1 MSDLAAL
8 TQRHAAVWSNGP
20 FEEIEAS
27 IADVHTA
34 VVEALRPEAGERW
47 LDLGCGAGAVAEL
60 AAGAGAQVMGIDLS
74 PRLIDV
80 ARARASA
87 GGFDVEYAVG
97 DCQDLAGVADAS
109 FDVVSSS
116 VGVMFAP
123 DHAATARELARV
135 TRRGG
140 RVGLAAWTQEGGVG
154 ELFRIMQPYQPTPP
168 AGAGSP
174 FAWGDPDKVTE
185 LLGDEFALSFEERVS
200 VHRSPSGAEYWK
212 LFVTAYGPTKSL
224 YESLDPEGQAAL
236 ARDWIE
242 FFDTNYAAADG
253 TIAHPREYTLV
264 TGVRR

>member
-1 MSDLAAL
+1 MSELSAL

-34 VVEALRPEAGERW
+34 VVEALRPQPGERW

-80 ARARASA
+80 ARARAAA
-87 GGFDVEYAVG
+87 GNFDIEYAVG
-97 DCQDLAGVADAS
+97 DCQDLIGVADAS

-140 RVGLAAWTQEGGVG
+140 RIGLAAWTLEGGVG
-154 ELFRIMQPYQPTPP
+154 ELFRIMAPYQSPPP
-168 AGAGSP
+168 AGVGSP
-174 FAWGDPDKVTE
+174 FAWGNPEQVQA
-185 LLGDEFALSFEERVS
+185 LLGEEFALSFEERVS
-200 VHRSPSGAEYWK
+200 THYDSSGQSYWE

-224 YESLDPEGQAAL
+224 FESLDPERQAAL
-236 ARDWIE
+236 AKDWAE
-242 FFDTNYAAADG
+242 FFDANYAGEDG
-253 TIAHPREYTLV
+253 TITHPREYTLV
-264 TGVRR
+264 TGIRR